1 MDGSPILD
9 IKPYLPSFD
18 RIENAITPQWV
29 MEKGSLRDVRFSEEA
44 LSELNALEG
53 KFHFYKTAEEM
64 HEVLL
69 QVLGADVSKRSDRR
83 VTKFQFDSLSVY
95 FTAHADVISVQHIV
109 LTSEDTEQLQ
119 QQFQLQLQLQ
129 QPQ

>member
-1 MDGSPILD
+1 
-9 IKPYLPSFD
+9 
-18 RIENAITPQWV
+18 

-119 QQFQLQLQLQ
+119 QQFQLQLQQ
-129 QPQ
+129 QQ